1 VRALVQRV
9 HRARV
14 LVGTEVT
21 GEIGPGLCVL
31 VGVTH
36 SDDEEAARRLAEKVW
51 HLRIL
56 GSDGQMDRSLADL
69 GGSVL
74 VVSQFTLYADTSRGR
89 RPSWAA
95 AAPADRAEPLVTVFA
110 DALARLGAGVET
122 GTFGAMMDVEL
133 VNHGPVTILLEVEGC
148 G

>member
-1 VRALVQRV
+1 MRALVQRV

-14 LVGTEVT
+14 VVGTEVT

-36 SDDEEAARRLAEKVW
+36 TDDEGTARRLAEKVW

-56 GSDGQMDRSLADL
+56 GSDGQMDRSLAETS
-69 GGSVL
+69 GSAL
-74 VVSQFTLYADTSRGR
+74 VVSQFTLYADVSRGR
-89 RPSWAA
+89 RPSWAD
-95 AAPADRAEPLVTVFA
+95 AAPAERAEPLVTAFGE
-110 DALARLGAGVET
+110 ALEGLGARVET
-122 GTFGAMMDVEL
+122 GMFGAMMDVEL

>member
-1 VRALVQRV
+1 MRALVQRV
-9 HRARV
+9 LRARV
-14 LVGTEVT
+14 MVGTVVT
-21 GEIGPGLCVL
+21 GQIGPGLCVL

-36 SDDEEAARRLAEKVW
+36 TDDEGTARRLAEKVW
-51 HLRIL
+51 YLRIL
-56 GSDGQMDRSLADL
+56 GSDGQMDRSLADI

-74 VVSQFTLYADTSRGR
+74 VVSQFTLYADVSRGR
-89 RPSWAA
+89 RPSWAG
-95 AAPADRAEPLVTVFA
+95 AAPANRAEPLVSAFGE
-110 DALARLGAGVET
+110 ALEGLGASVET

>member
-9 HRARV
+9 HQARV
-14 LVGTEVT
+14 VVGTDVT

-36 SDDEEAARRLAEKVW
+36 TDDEEAARRLAEKVW
-51 HLRIL
+51 YLRIL
-56 GSDGQMDRSLADL
+56 GSDGQMDRSLADV

-95 AAPADRAEPLVTVFA
+95 AAPAARAEPLVTTFSE
-110 DALARLGAGVET
+110 ALAGLGARVET

>member
-1 VRALVQRV
+1 VQRV
-9 HRARV
+9 RRARV
-14 LVGTEVT
+14 VVGSEVT
-21 GEIGPGLCVL
+21 GDIGPGLCVL

-51 HLRIL
+51 YLRIL

-74 VVSQFTLYADTSRGR
+74 VISQFTLYADTSRGR

-95 AAPADRAEPLVTVFA
+95 AAPGDRAEPLVTAFA
-110 DALARLGAGVET
+110 EALSGLGATVET

>member
-1 VRALVQRV
+1 MRALVQRV
-9 HRARV
+9 RRARV
-14 LVGTEVT
+14 VVGTEVS

-31 VGVTH
+31 LGVTH
-36 SDDEEAARRLAEKVW
+36 TDDEEVARRLAEKVW
-51 HLRIL
+51 FLRIL

-95 AAPADRAEPLVTVFA
+95 AAPRDRAEPLVVAFGES
-110 DALARLGAGVET
+110 LARLGARVET
-122 GTFGAMMDVEL
+122 GAFGAMMDVEL
-133 VNHGPVTILLEVEGC
+133 VNHGPVTIMLEVEGC

>member
-1 VRALVQRV
+1 
-9 HRARV
+9 
-14 LVGTEVT
+14 VT

-36 SDDEEAARRLAEKVW
+36 TDDDAIARRLAEKVW
-51 HLRIL
+51 FLRIL
-56 GSDGQMDRSLADL
+56 ERDGQMDRSLADV

-74 VVSQFTLYADTSRGR
+74 VVSQFTLYADVSRGR
-89 RPSWAA
+89 RPSWAG
-95 AAPADRAEPLVTVFA
+95 AAPADRAEPLVTAFGA
-110 DALARLGAGVET
+110 ALEGLGAKVER

>member
-1 VRALVQRV
+1 M
-9 HRARV
+9 
-14 LVGTEVT
+14 GTEVT
-21 GEIGPGLCVL
+21 GQIGPGLCVL

-36 SDDEEAARRLAEKVW
+36 TDDEDAARRLAEKVW

-56 GSDGQMDRSLADL
+56 GSDGQMDRSLADV
-69 GGSVL
+69 GGSAL

-95 AAPADRAEPLVTVFA
+95 AAPAARAEPLVTAFG
-110 DALARLGAGVET
+110 DALAGLGARVET

>member
-1 VRALVQRV
+1 LVQRV
-9 HRARV
+9 RRARV
-14 LVGTEVT
+14 VVGSEVT
-21 GEIGPGLCVL
+21 GDIGPGLCVL

-51 HLRIL
+51 YLRIL

-74 VVSQFTLYADTSRGR
+74 VISQFTLYADTSRGR
-89 RPSWAA
+89 KPSWAA
-95 AAPADRAEPLVTVFA
+95 AAPGDRAEPLVTAFA
-110 DALARLGAGVET
+110 EALSGLGATVET

>member
-1 VRALVQRV
+1 MRALVQRV
-9 HRARV
+9 RRARV
-14 LVGTEVT
+14 VVGTEVS

-31 VGVTH
+31 LGVTH
-36 SDDEEAARRLAEKVW
+36 TDDEEVARRLAEKVW
-51 HLRIL
+51 FLRIL

-89 RPSWAA
+89 RPSWVA
-95 AAPADRAEPLVTVFA
+95 AAPGNGAEPLVTAFGES
-110 DALARLGAGVET
+110 LARLGARVET
-122 GTFGAMMDVEL
+122 GAFGAMMDVEL
-133 VNHGPVTILLEVEGC
+133 VNHGPVTIMLEAEGC

>member
-1 VRALVQRV
+1 LVQRV

-14 LVGTEVT
+14 VVGTEVT
-21 GEIGPGLCVL
+21 GEIGSGLCVL
-31 VGVTH
+31 LGVTH
-36 SDDEEAARRLAEKVW
+36 TDDEEAARRLAEKVW
-51 HLRIL
+51 YLRIL
-56 GSDGQMDRSLADL
+56 GSDGQMDRSLADV

-95 AAPADRAEPLVTVFA
+95 AAPAARAEPLVTAFSE
-110 DALARLGAGVET
+110 ALAGLGATVET
-122 GTFGAMMDVEL
+122 GAFGAMMDVEL
-133 VNHGPVTILLEVEGC
+133 VNHGPVTILLEVEGS

>member
-1 VRALVQRV
+1 MRALVQRV

-14 LVGTEVT
+14 VVGTEVS

-31 VGVTH
+31 LGVTH
-36 SDDEEAARRLAEKVW
+36 TDDEEVARRLAEKVW
-51 HLRIL
+51 FLRIL
-56 GSDGQMDRSLADL
+56 GSDDRMDRSLADL

-95 AAPADRAEPLVTVFA
+95 AAPGDRAEPLVTAFGES
-110 DALARLGAGVET
+110 LARLGARVET
-122 GTFGAMMDVEL
+122 GAFGAMMDVEL
-133 VNHGPVTILLEVEGC
+133 VNHGPVTLMLEVEGC